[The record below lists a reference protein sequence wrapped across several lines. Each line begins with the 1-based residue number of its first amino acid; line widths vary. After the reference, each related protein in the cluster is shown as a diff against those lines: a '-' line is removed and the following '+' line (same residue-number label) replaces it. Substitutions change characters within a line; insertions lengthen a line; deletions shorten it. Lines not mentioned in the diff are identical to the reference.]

1 MAEDASPTTAFAASR
16 ARFDEVI
23 SWAAGQGAADLAHRE
38 LEAHLFADAR
48 ETFRQVLQDILDLR
62 AEREARLEGV
72 LDAAG
77 VAHGAA
83 EDGHDRALES
93 VFGTVVVTR
102 AAYRHRGEKNLC
114 PADSVLNLPVEL
126 QSHGLRCMAAIEP
139 TRGSFEGAVE
149 AIERSTG
156 VLVGKRQVEELT
168 QKTAVDFEAFY
179 EARRCS
185 SAGPATFW
193 CSPPMARGS

>member
-1 MAEDASPTTAFAASR
+1 VAEDASPTTAFAASR

-114 PADSVLNLPVEL
+114 PADSVLNLPW
-126 QSHGLRCMAAIEP
+126 SCKATAC
-139 TRGSFEGAVE
+139 GAWRPSSPPG
-149 AIERSTG
+149 ALSRAPS
-156 VLVGKRQVEELT
+156 KP
-168 QKTAVDFEAFY
+168 
-179 EARRCS
+179 S
-185 SAGPATFW
+185 SAPRG
-193 CSPPMARGS
+193 CSWVSARWRN